1 MSSTLIIVP
10 TYNECDNI
18 SLLMDG
24 INAHAP
30 SCSIL
35 FVDDNST
42 DGTRSEI
49 QNFIDLNPN
58 RVFLETRAGKLGL
71 GTAYIHG
78 MKWALNRGFERIIQM
93 DGDLSHDPKYLPQML
108 KSLDLSPLVIGS
120 RYVRGGGTK
129 NWSAPRKFISRFGS
143 FYARIILQLPICDFT
158 GGFNGW
164 QAATLRSLPL
174 DNVKS
179 NGYVFQIEMKAR
191 AVRSGFSF
199 CEFPIIFVDR
209 QVGQS
214 KMTSGIIYEAM
225 WRVLTLR
232 ASLAEAQQKRITVPR
247 AGQ

>member
-1 MSSTLIIVP
+1 
-10 TYNECDNI
+10 
-18 SLLMDG
+18 MDG

-42 DGTRSEI
+42 DGTRNEI

-78 MKWALNRGFERIIQM
+78 MKWALNRGFDRVIQM
-93 DGDLSHDPKYLPQML
+93 DADLSHDPKYLPQML
-108 KSLDLSPLVIGS
+108 KSLDHSPLVIGS

-143 FYARIILQLPICDFT
+143 FYARIILQLPINDFT

-164 QAATLRSLPL
+164 QTATLRSLPL